1 MAKAATKPKTV
12 AERAKQMRAVLRDL
26 DQAAGTRIAWT
37 ADTQG
42 EVAEFFN
49 VSVDTV
55 KNWAKQKMPGRPRAY
70 RLDQIAIWLRTEG
83 PGSKALRSAADDP
96 LLADGDSPAL
106 ERYRLAKAKHAEL
119 DLEQRRAELIDLAK
133 CRDLF
138 GRWGSVIRKM
148 GDRVSK
154 RFGSEANQ
162 MVAEA
167 IDECDSIVRGLG
179 NADG

>member
-1 MAKAATKPKTV
+1 MVVVIARTKAIPEGFLTVPAAAKLLGCSVQNVRSNYLPKLGGDDIITGRPVRVRFAALVESIVARRV
-12 AERAKQMRAVLRDL
+12 AEAIRQ
-26 DQAAGTRIAWT
+26 QPQPAA
-37 ADTQG
+37 
-42 EVAEFFN
+42 
-49 VSVDTV
+49 
-55 KNWAKQKMPGRPRAY
+55 
-70 RLDQIAIWLRTEG
+70 
-83 PGSKALRSAADDP
+83 DP
-96 LLADGDSPAL
+96 LLVEGDSPGL

-154 RFGSEANQ
+154 RFGVEANQ

>member
-1 MAKAATKPKTV
+1 
-12 AERAKQMRAVLRDL
+12 
-26 DQAAGTRIAWT
+26 
-37 ADTQG
+37 
-42 EVAEFFN
+42 
-49 VSVDTV
+49 
-55 KNWAKQKMPGRPRAY
+55 MPGTPKEY
-70 RLDQIAIWLRTEG
+70 VLQDVSKWLRTQG
-83 PGSKALRSAADDP
+83 PWKPYQKPEASSDDP
-96 LLADGDSPAL
+96 LLAEGDSPAL

-119 DLEQRRAELIDLAK
+119 DLEQRRGELIDLAK

-148 GDRVSK
+148 GERVSK
-154 RFGSEANQ
+154 RFGVEANQ

>member
-1 MAKAATKPKTV
+1 LLLLPKPKDIPDGFLT
-12 AERAKQMRAVLRDL
+12 AST
-26 DQAAGTRIAWT
+26 AARLLGC
-37 ADTQG
+37 
-42 EVAEFFN
+42 
-49 VSVDTV
+49 SVQNIRTNYLPKLTGDSII
-55 KNWAKQKMPGRPRAY
+55 QGRPVRIRFSALIDLIVERRVEERTRAPV
-70 RLDQIAIWLRTEG
+70 QA
-83 PGSKALRSAADDP
+83 SDDP
-96 LLADGDSPAL
+96 LLAEGDSPAL

>member
-1 MAKAATKPKTV
+1 MLLPKPKDIPDGFLT
-12 AERAKQMRAVLRDL
+12 AST
-26 DQAAGTRIAWT
+26 AARLLGCSVQNIRTNYLPKLAG
-37 ADTQG
+37 D
-42 EVAEFFN
+42 N
-49 VSVDTV
+49 VI
-55 KNWAKQKMPGRPRAY
+55 QGRPVRIRFAALIDLIVERRVEERTRAP
-70 RLDQIAIWLRTEG
+70 APT
-83 PGSKALRSAADDP
+83 SDDP

-119 DLEQRRAELIDLAK
+119 DLEQRRGELIDLSK

-154 RFGSEANQ
+154 RFGVEANQ